1 MAKRDYYEVLGVSQN
16 ASSDELKKAY
26 RKVAMKH
33 HPDRNPGD
41 NKSEDKFKEA
51 SEAFGCLET
60 KKKDRVMINSAI
72 LQKVWAVEWEDL
84 VLPEGADLGMF
95 SEIFSVSF
103 SVALLGTQQV
113 AVSVVQIYSIIWKF
127 LLKMP
132 YLVRQKKLMFHAWK
146 PVIHAVV
153 LAQNLKKI

>member
-1 MAKRDYYEVLGVSQN
+1 ML
-16 ASSDELKKAY
+16 L
-26 RKVAMKH
+26 
-33 HPDRNPGD
+33 
-41 NKSEDKFKEA
+41 
-51 SEAFGCLET
+51 
-60 KKKDRVMINSAI
+60 
-72 LQKVWAVEWEDL
+72 KVWAVEWEDL
-84 VLPEGADLGMF
+84 VLPAGADLGMF
-95 SEIFSVSF
+95 SEIFSASF
-103 SVALLGTQQV
+103 SVALLGAQQV